1 MDISNLYV
9 EVEKRL
15 SEKRYKHTLGVE
27 QMALRL
33 GEIYLPEKL
42 AELRCAALLHDIAKE
57 LPEVEQLNLMRAS
70 SLSLTDE
77 DFNTPSAY
85 HSFAAPAL
93 ILKDFPEFSTP
104 DILSAV
110 FNHTLGATDMSLFDK
125 IIFIADYIEE
135 GRVYESCS
143 KTRKFLFDSLEDGVD
158 KLVALNRAICLS
170 IESTRES
177 LMARGRKMNSR
188 SIQLLN
194 SLMSSF

>member
-1 MDISNLYV
+1 M
-9 EVEKRL
+9 
-15 SEKRYKHTLGVE
+15 T
-27 QMALRL
+27 LRL

-57 LPEVEQLNLMRAS
+57 LSEVEQLNLMRAS
-70 SLSLTDE
+70 SISLTDE

-85 HSFAAPAL
+85 HSFAAQAL
-93 ILKDFPEFSTP
+93 ILKDFSEFSTP

-110 FNHTLGATDMSLFDK
+110 FNHTLGAADMSLFDK

-143 KTRKFLFDSLEDGVD
+143 KTRKFLFDSLEEGVD

-177 LMARGRKMNSR
+177 LMARGMKMNSR